1 MPSTFRAS
9 AEPDGQTARP
19 GGTERIVALLG
30 LFSEARPVWTVEEIA
45 EALRIGLSTAYRHVS
60 ALSEAGWLAAVAPAR
75 YGLGP
80 AVIAAD
86 RLAQRTDPLLG
97 FGTPVMDALA
107 DRMPDGS
114 TVVLARLFGDSAMCV
129 RQVPIGGPQ
138 PAISYERGRPVT
150 LFRGAAGKA
159 MLGLMPA
166 PKLRR
171 LFAVHAN
178 AIAEGGLGD
187 TVEAFLANCARIR
200 RDGHA
205 MTQGELDRGRLGIA
219 APVVTRERR
228 VVGSLGAAMPDGLQ
242 GSTLAATRAA
252 IIAAS
257 RELSIRLAEE
267 QQVLVATA

>member
-1 MPSTFRAS
+1 MPSKTKADP
-9 AEPDGQTARP
+9 AEQSPRP

-30 LFSEARPVWTVEEIA
+30 LFDEAQPVWTVEEIA
-45 EALRIGLSTAYRHVS
+45 EALQIGLSTAYRHVS
-60 ALSEAGWLAAVAPAR
+60 ALTEAGWLATVAPAR

-80 AVIAAD
+80 AIIAAD
-86 RLAQRTDPLLG
+86 RLAQRTDPLIG
-97 FGTPVMDALA
+97 FGAPVMNALA
-107 DRMPDGS
+107 QTLPDGS
-114 TVVLARLFGDSAMCV
+114 AIVLARLFGDSAMCV
-129 RQVPIGGPQ
+129 RQILKGGPQ
-138 PAISYERGRPVT
+138 PAISYERGRPMP

-171 LFAVHAN
+171 LHAVHAK

-187 TVEAFLANCARIR
+187 TVDAFLANCARIR

-205 MTQGELDRGRLGIA
+205 MTQGELDRGRLGLA

-228 VVGSLGAAMPDGLQ
+228 VVGSLGAAMLDGVQ
-242 GSTLAATRAA
+242 GSTLASARAA

-257 RELSIRLAEE
+257 RELSIRLSEE
-267 QQVLVATA
+267 PQVLVASE